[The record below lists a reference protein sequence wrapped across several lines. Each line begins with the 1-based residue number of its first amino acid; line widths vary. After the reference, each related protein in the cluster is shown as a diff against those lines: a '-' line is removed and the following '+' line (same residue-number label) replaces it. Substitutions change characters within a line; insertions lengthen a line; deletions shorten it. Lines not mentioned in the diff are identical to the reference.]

1 MASIYKRG
9 KTWTASVSVP
19 DNGKYLKKT
28 QSGFQTKKAATNWAN
43 ETEVQKQNREL
54 TKDNAIFVEVFEDW
68 YHIFKEPQLQ
78 TATKQWYRTTLS
90 LLTKKWGHKKVSEV
104 TPKDFQLLINEYG
117 SEHVKSSVSHIKN
130 ITSAFVRYAIDEGLI
145 IRDFTRNVNTYSI
158 VKSKDKSLKF
168 LEEDEMKKLII
179 RASESDAVTS
189 HMILTALYSGLR
201 FSEVAG
207 LTKDDFDFKNNT
219 ISVNKSWQIHDQ
231 AFKET
236 KTKTSN
242 REITISSEFMNK
254 AKKWTF
260 GERFAFQGEN
270 GTPPSDNAANKQLK
284 RFLEKDNSTVITFH
298 GLRHTHASFLLSK
311 DISIQYVSERL
322 GHADV
327 NITLSTYAHLL
338 EKKRHEETEKAIN
351 LFKGLI

>member
-9 KTWTASVSVP
+9 KIWTASVSVP
-19 DNGKYLKKT
+19 DNGRYLKKT

-43 ETEVQKQNREL
+43 ETEVQKQNSEL

-90 LLTKKWGHKKVSEV
+90 LLTKKWGNKKMSEI
-104 TPKDFQLLINEYG
+104 TSKDFQLLINEYG
-117 SEHVKSSVSHIKN
+117 ADHVKSSVSHIKN

-145 IRDFTRNVNTYSI
+145 IR
-158 VKSKDKSLKF
+158 
-168 LEEDEMKKLII
+168 
-179 RASESDAVTS
+179 ACESDAVTS

-284 RFLEKDNSTVITFH
+284 RFLERDNSTVITFH